1 MRILHNKTALIKAV
15 ERLANKG
22 SFAVTIGELALIADE
37 RNLER
42 LVNAFHE
49 YFIEGQA
56 NLRIII
62 GGRHNHILEGQTR
75 WNSRG

>member
-15 ERLANKG
+15 ERLSNKG
-22 SFAVTIGELALIADE
+22 SFAVTIGELALIADD

-42 LVNAFHE
+42 LVNAFPE

-56 NLRIII
+56 SLKVIH
-62 GGRHNHILEGQTR
+62 GGRYNHLLEGQAR
-75 WNSRG
+75 RDS

>member
-22 SFAVTIGELALIADE
+22 SFAVTIGELALIADDS
-37 RNLER
+37 NLER
-42 LVNAFHE
+42 LVNAFPE

-62 GGRHNHILEGQTR
+62 GGRNNYLPKGQAG
-75 WNSRG
+75 WDSRG

>member
-22 SFAVTIGELALIADE
+22 SFAVTIGELALIADD

-42 LVNAFHE
+42 LVNAFPE
-49 YFIEGQA
+49 YFVEGQA

-62 GGRHNHILEGQTR
+62 GGRNDYLFKGQAG
-75 WNSRG
+75 WDSRG

>member
-15 ERLANKG
+15 ERLANRG
-22 SFAVTIGELALIADE
+22 SFAVTIGELALIADD

-42 LVNAFHE
+42 LVNAFPE

-56 NLRIII
+56 NLKVII
-62 GGRHNHILEGQTR
+62 GGRYNNLFEGQTGR
-75 WNSRG
+75 DSRG

>member
-42 LVNAFHE
+42 LVNAFPE
-49 YFIEGQA
+49 YFIEGRA
-56 NLRIII
+56 NLKVII
-62 GGRHNHILEGQTR
+62 GGRHNYLFEGQAR
-75 WNSRG
+75 WDSRG